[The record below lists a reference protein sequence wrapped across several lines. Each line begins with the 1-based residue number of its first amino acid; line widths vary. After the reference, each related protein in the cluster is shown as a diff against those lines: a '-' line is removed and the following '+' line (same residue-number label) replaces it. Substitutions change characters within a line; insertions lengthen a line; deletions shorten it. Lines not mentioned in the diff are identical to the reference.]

1 MHPWHFECISLDIDI
16 VNQEK
21 PSSYWTMHR
30 SLAFLTLIQFTD
42 PYGQNVMV
50 EPYLCVLINYVKK
63 FADFSFDMVIPR
75 VIFHVNYY
83 H

>member
-1 MHPWHFECISLDIDI
+1 MHTSLDIDI

-42 PYGQNVMV
+42 HYGQNVMV
-50 EPYLCVLINYVKK
+50 EPYLCVLIN
-63 FADFSFDMVIPR
+63 
-75 VIFHVNYY
+75 
-83 H
+83 